1 MNEAADNATPPRL
14 RLELAGSSHAGNKRE
29 VNEDSFGLL
38 AAHSAAIVAD
48 GMGGLSHGDE
58 ASRTVVA
65 HFLDAMHHDSD
76 PASALMN
83 AHAQI
88 AERSRIPGQ
97 RMGSTVVCAYL
108 DGAAARVLWAG
119 DSRLYRWNGSELQQ
133 VTRDHSF
140 VQEMVDR
147 GALTLEEA
155 EKHPNRNVVTRAIGA
170 RADEPPKIDS
180 VTLPVQV
187 DDRLLLCS
195 DGLCGFLPEARIAEL
210 LSRHADPDACCSR
223 LIEAT
228 LSETDA
234 GDNVTVV
241 VARVRG

>member
-1 MNEAADNATPPRL
+1 MPAQQFGDAGLGQETAQAVGTQQQPVVHLHRQRYRVDL
-14 RLELAGSSHAGNKRE
+14 RR
-29 VNEDSFGLL
+29 F
-38 AAHSAAIVAD
+38 
-48 GMGGLSHGDE
+48 
-58 ASRTVVA
+58 
-65 HFLDAMHHDSD
+65 
-76 PASALMN
+76 
-83 AHAQI
+83 
-88 AERSRIPGQ
+88 
-97 RMGSTVVCAYL
+97 
-108 DGAAARVLWAG
+108 
-119 DSRLYRWNGSELQQ
+119 
-133 VTRDHSF
+133 
-140 VQEMVDR
+140 
-147 GALTLEEA
+147 
-155 EKHPNRNVVTRAIGA
+155 IGA